1 MGLELLGVIPNVCMK
16 GKHTGNAWQM
26 NRGVKYV
33 ASAKIKEMKLS
44 SVFCLSD
51 TTGLQRW
58 FSVLPFWG

>member
-1 MGLELLGVIPNVCMK
+1 MK

-33 ASAKIKEMKLS
+33 ASGKVKEMKLS

-51 TTGLQRW
+51 TIGLQRW
-58 FSVLPFWG
+58 SLCSLSGVD

>member
-1 MGLELLGVIPNVCMK
+1 MVIPNVYMK

-33 ASAKIKEMKLS
+33 ASGKVKEMKLS

-51 TTGLQRW
+51 TIGLQRW
-58 FSVLPFWG
+58 SLCSLSGVD